1 MIRRGKYIVIEGNDG
16 TGKSTQVEL
25 LEKRLEQQGIEA
37 IQIHEPDGAPMA
49 SKLRDLIKDGTLK
62 REPWTNVMLFSV
74 ARRVSWFQHMKPSL
88 QKGTWVLAARSWLS
102 TVTYQGYGQKIPIS
116 YIERFTRDNVSEDYL
131 TPDLTIILTMLDQE
145 TRKKRIEARGVLEK
159 KDAFE
164 SMPDDFQERV
174 NNGYIDYARSH
185 GIETLDVSNLS
196 KADVHEYIWERVEK
210 LIKGGK

>member
-1 MIRRGKYIVIEGNDG
+1 MVARGKYIVIEGNDG

-25 LEKRLEQQGIEA
+25 LQKRLERIDIDC

-62 REPWTNVMLFSV
+62 REPWTNVMLFTV

-88 QKGTWVLAARSWLS
+88 AKGTWVLAARNWLS

-131 TPDLTIILTMLDQE
+131 VPDLTLVLVLSETARKGQIAGRGKLD
-145 TRKKRIEARGVLEK
+145 KP
-159 KDAFE
+159 DAFE
-164 SMPDDFQERV
+164 SMPNDFQDRV
-174 NNGYIDYARSH
+174 NNGYIDYSQKN
-185 GIETLDVSNLS
+185 GIEVLDVSGLS
-196 KADVHEYIWERVEK
+196 KERVHEMIWERVEK
-210 LIKGGK
+210 LTKGGK